1 MTMFRA
7 ESFAEEVRINL
18 LLMVPLALTQLASA
32 AIGITS
38 ILIMGWSGAAAL
50 AAGTLA
56 VHFFTFFNVFTG
68 GLLTAASPLM
78 AHSIGAG
85 DFERAKRIAG
95 QGIKV
100 AIAIALVGT
109 FITWHTADFLL
120 VMGQSDELIDLAG
133 PFAKANSL
141 SFLPAILL
149 LVLRNYAAAVGHP
162 RLGLLTILIGIMVN
176 ALVGYGTMFGKFG
189 FPELGLLGLGITSA
203 CVNFMMFVIIFT
215 MVQGVP
221 ELRLSWRHLPGLDFV
236 RPILRLGAPIGL
248 SGLGTVGTFVAVT
261 FVIAVMG
268 SDQVVGHAIALQAAN
283 VGFAILWGG
292 AQATTIR
299 IGRATGARHQKAVQ
313 VAAWT
318 GMLNGIAVSLVL
330 SAIFLVFKTQI
341 VGLFLDADVLANR
354 DAIDAALAVMVAVG
368 IYQLVNGPQLVATS
382 ALRGLRDTTVP
393 FLISLSGYWVIG
405 AMFAGVLGFMAGLQ
419 AAGIWFGLSGAVS
432 ISASILIYR
441 LYRLLPR
448 ALELTSD

>member
-1 MTMFRA
+1 MAIFRA
-7 ESFAEEVRINL
+7 ESFTEEVRINL

-100 AIAIALVGT
+100 AISIALVGT

-120 VMGQSDELIDLAG
+120 VMGQSDELVDLAG

-149 LVLRNYAAAVGHP
+149 LVLRNYAAAAGHP
-162 RLGLLTILIGIMVN
+162 RLGLLTILIGILVN
-176 ALVGYGTMFGKFG
+176 AFVGYGTMFGKFG

-203 CVNFMMFVIIFT
+203 SVNFMMFVIIFT

-221 ELRLSWRHLPGLDFV
+221 ELRLSWRHLPGSDFV

-318 GMLNGIAVSLVL
+318 GMLNGIVVSLVL
-330 SAIFLVFKTQI
+330 STIFLVFRTQI
-341 VGLFLDADVLANR
+341 VALFLDADVLSNR
-354 DAIDAALAVMVAVG
+354 DAIDAALAVMIAVG

-393 FLISLSGYWVIG
+393 FLISLSGYWLIG
-405 AMFAGVLGFMAGLQ
+405 AVFAGVLGFMAGLQ